1 MLNYY
6 QGGVIVV
13 IKIHWRIR
21 LSEGLLMSQIGLVF
35 HLLAFVLVVKIR
47 IYIYPCVVFIKS
59 MFVWV
64 RFDYLN
70 HDNINP

>member
-1 MLNYY
+1 M
-6 QGGVIVV
+6 GGGMIVV

-21 LSEGLLMSQIGLVF
+21 LYEGLLMSQIGLVF

-59 MFVWV
+59 MSV
-64 RFDYLN
+64 
-70 HDNINP
+70 